1 MLNFLWGLGFGHP
14 RFHDSWATSD
24 STWICYIL
32 CFHPESWHFFC
43 AFQVL
48 ALIHQMLWGQ
58 SQRAQ
63 TLHVKSVAKDRPAAQ
78 KSNILRKSILTTGN
92 MVRII
97 YQISQ

>member
-1 MLNFLWGLGFGHP
+1 MDLLYPLLSSG
-14 RFHDSWATSD
+14 
-24 STWICYIL
+24 IL
-32 CFHPESWHFFC
+32 AFFC